1 MHLTDEQLLELDEFD
16 RLHLD
21 QCESCRQRA
30 NNLNDMRQA
39 FQAMP
44 DISLPSDGWQEI
56 QKIQNERQQFADL
69 KRTRLQL
76 TRWKIG
82 SLALAA
88 SLTAIML
95 WPISHTPSFEPT
107 ITNQQ
112 LNALIDQNRYLQQ
125 QLDLTLETK
134 NQTNVSYQMLKMD
147 IQSIDQSIQRAY
159 LQEDS
164 DENKSALWEI
174 RKQLVDQLLSNG
186 NKIQTVR
193 I

>member
-1 MHLTDEQLLELDEFD
+1 MHLNDEQLLELDQSGH
-16 RLHLD
+16 LHID

-30 NNLNDMRQA
+30 SNLNEMRQV
-39 FQAMP
+39 FQSMP
-44 DISLPSDGWQEI
+44 DISLPSGGWQEI
-56 QKIQNERQQFADL
+56 QKIQNERQQFSDL
-69 KRTRLQL
+69 KRTRQQL

-95 WPISHTPSFEPT
+95 WPVSHTPPLTSPLS
-107 ITNQQ
+107 NQQ
-112 LNALIDQNRYLQQ
+112 LNALIEQNRYLQQ
-125 QLDLTLETK
+125 QLDLTLETN

-159 LQEDS
+159 LQGDS
-164 DENKSALWEI
+164 DEQKSSLWEI
-174 RKQLVDQLLSNG
+174 RKQLVDQLLSNDK
-186 NKIQTVR
+186 KIQTIR